1 MFEIV
6 FLGTS
11 ASAPSVYRGLA
22 SQMVLANEY
31 RFLIDCGEGTQR
43 QILKSGMGFRRLNR
57 ILLTHG
63 HLDHIL
69 GLGGLIS
76 TFVRWE
82 DGIEGIEIYGGETTL
97 QRVAELIYGVVFG
110 GQRPTIPID
119 MYKLRPNDIIIQD
132 KQMTLT
138 AIPVIHRG
146 AGCFGFVFEQASH
159 RPFNADKAEAL
170 GVPSGPE
177 RGLLVAGKAIT
188 LPDGTVIRPD
198 DVLGEEIP
206 GAKLVVIGDVG
217 ETESLIPYVQD
228 ADCLVIE
235 ATYLEEEAEMAAAVG
250 HITARQAAQLAADA
264 SVQTLILTHISRR
277 NAEWAVKNEA
287 QEVFPNTYVARD
299 FDHFVVARGKPVERL
314 PRE

>member
-22 SQMVLANEY
+22 AQMVLASEY

-110 GQRPTIPID
+110 GQRPGIPID

-159 RPFNADKAEAL
+159 RPFNVDKAEAL
-170 GVPSGPE
+170 GVPSGPQ
-177 RGLLVAGKAIT
+177 RGMLVAGKPIT

-198 DVLGEEIP
+198 DVLGEKIA

-250 HITARQAAQLAADA
+250 HITAKQAAQLAADA
-264 SVQTLILTHISRR
+264 NVQTLILTHISRR
-277 NAEWAVKNEA
+277 NAEWAVRNEA

-314 PRE
+314 SRE